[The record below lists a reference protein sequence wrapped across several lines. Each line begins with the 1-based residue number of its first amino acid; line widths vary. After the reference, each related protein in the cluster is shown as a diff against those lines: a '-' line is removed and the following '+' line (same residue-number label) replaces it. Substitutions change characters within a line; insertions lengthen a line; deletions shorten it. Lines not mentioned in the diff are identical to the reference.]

1 MHATLDKG
9 SDDID
14 YHRTSSPETTDNSA
28 SSHESMQVLRQQLKC
43 METRDLSMKKRRT
56 RKESGSDEDIFARS
70 RSKSLTGQEV
80 GANRDVGSI
89 EKWGGHMYSWGPSYA
104 KTGNFSSCKGALCL
118 MICKKWGEHMPPR
131 FLRLWVQINY
141 IYILLVSSRCLD
153 KSMPRSTLFSSVT
166 RDMLHLSKSIGYHIS
181 LVNML
186 YVYK

>member
-89 EKWGGHMYSWGPSYA
+89 EKWGGAYVFMG
-104 KTGNFSSCKGALCL
+104 TL
-118 MICKKWGEHMPPR
+118 ICKNWQLFKLQRG
-131 FLRLWVQINY
+131 
-141 IYILLVSSRCLD
+141 
-153 KSMPRSTLFSSVT
+153 TLPN
-166 RDMLHLSKSIGYHIS
+166 DL
-181 LVNML
+181 
-186 YVYK
+186 